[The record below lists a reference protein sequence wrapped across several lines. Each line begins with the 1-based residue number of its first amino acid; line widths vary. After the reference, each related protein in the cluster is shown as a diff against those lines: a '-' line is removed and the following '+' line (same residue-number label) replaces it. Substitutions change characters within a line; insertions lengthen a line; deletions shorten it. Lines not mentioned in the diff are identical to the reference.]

1 MERKQII
8 DYIVTSVKN
17 TQMAYANKEL
27 PYDPQIIRRATL
39 KELKKLDAT
48 VDSNLFDEAI
58 EDMKNEGL
66 VDGRA
71 NGLIFFK
78 DKILS

>member
-8 DYIVTSVKN
+8 DYIVNSVKS
-17 TQMAYANKEL
+17 TQTAFASKEL
-27 PYDPQIIRRATL
+27 PYDPQIIKSATL
-39 KELKKLDAT
+39 KELKKIDST
-48 VDSNLFDEAI
+48 VDTSVFDAAI
-58 EDMKNEGL
+58 EEMKQEGFI
-66 VDGRA
+66 DGRA

>member
-1 MERKQII
+1 MEGPWLKTR
-8 DYIVTSVKN
+8 
-17 TQMAYANKEL
+17 YAKKEL

-39 KELKKLDAT
+39 KELKRLDAT

-58 EDMKNEGL
+58 EEMKNEGY
-66 VDGRA
+66 VDARA